1 VEVFNKL
8 EIPNS
13 YYYAIEEEAE
23 ASSIENEEYLI
34 SDYDILQLYS
44 QAEKSH
50 NLSIMAGDCSKLRE
64 GVYNSMVDLGN
75 VEYAYLLNDQ
85 KLLSPIIPDLVN
97 EFRDNFSVFNEKLP
111 TNRSATVLGE
121 TLIDDLPDS
130 VDQLLQSLEIAP
142 TIESVARKLPYL
154 YNDLITELYYCR

>member
-34 SDYDILQLYS
+34 SDSDILKLYT
-44 QAEKSH
+44 QAEQYH
-50 NLSIMAGDCSKLRE
+50 NLPVQSVDYTKLHE
-64 GVYNSMVDLGN
+64 SAYNSMVDLGN
-75 VEYAYLLNDQ
+75 VNYTYLLNDDEF
-85 KLLSPIIPDLVN
+85 LSSILQDLVS
-97 EFRDNFSVFNEKLP
+97 EFRDNFSIFSEKVSQNLP
-111 TNRSATVLGE
+111 ITELGE
-121 TLIDDLPDS
+121 TLIEDLPDS
-130 VDQLLQSLEIAP
+130 VDQLLQSLEISP